1 MEPLRLIYDGYE
13 IEIRSCGESMPIVTM
28 HKIQTNTI
36 ENDIPKLP
44 KTIRG
49 IDYQKT
55 TPDWWENYPSWWQQ
69 PPMWWYNPSVTC
81 ASWTN
86 EDSLDYGRKTTNRN
100 NV

>member
-1 MEPLRLIYDGYE
+1 MEPLILTYDGYE

-36 ENDIPKLP
+36 ENDVPKLP
-44 KTIRG
+44 

-55 TPDWWENYPSWWQQ
+55 IPDWLENYPLWWQQ
-69 PPMWWYNPSVTC
+69 PLILWYNPSIIC

-86 EDSLDYGRKTTNRN
+86 EDSLDYGRKTTNCN

>member
-13 IEIRSCGESMPIVTM
+13 IEIRSYGKSMPIVTVR
-28 HKIQTNTI
+28 KIQANTI
-36 ENDIPKLP
+36 ETDVPELP
-44 KTIRG
+44 KTIKD

-55 TPDWWENYPSWWQQ
+55 TPAWWENYPSWWQQ

-86 EDSLDYGRKTTNRN
+86 EDSLDGGKRTTYN
-100 NV
+100 NL